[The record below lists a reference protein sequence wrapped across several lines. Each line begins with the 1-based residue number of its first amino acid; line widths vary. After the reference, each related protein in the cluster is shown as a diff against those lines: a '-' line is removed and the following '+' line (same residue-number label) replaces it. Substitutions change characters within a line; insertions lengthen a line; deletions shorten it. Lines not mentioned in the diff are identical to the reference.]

1 MNPKTEF
8 KRMWTSDLW
17 TSDQFC
23 LAYKQDGDKAEIK
36 RKRQF
41 GICFEA
47 KLARVDMIA
56 TEIKLAFYS
65 KIPYLHNKFKVQQL
79 SVSVHFLTHYH
90 GMFSESL
97 SISEEDP
104 APIVPVSTFILSKEN
119 SQVPLLNLWKI
130 IKYFTFASACI
141 HFHTLI
147 LHAW

>member
-47 KLARVDMIA
+47 KLARLDMIA
-56 TEIKLAFYS
+56 TENYNCIL
-65 KIPYLHNKFKVQQL
+65 LQN
-79 SVSVHFLTHYH
+79 
-90 GMFSESL
+90 SL
-97 SISEEDP
+97 S
-104 APIVPVSTFILSKEN
+104 
-119 SQVPLLNLWKI
+119 SQQI
-130 IKYFTFASACI
+130 
-141 HFHTLI
+141 
-147 LHAW
+147 